1 MIKFWRHLI
10 ISMIF
15 LGGGANIAFSQEPE
29 SLKKVEILD
38 DLGDVSDV
46 FRESFFEALKQRAIT
61 NYDRAI
67 SALERCIEANPKPIA
82 LYYELGKNYL
92 DLKNYDQ
99 AASNFKKVLEEK
111 PNDRYVLESLFE
123 VYFKQRKYTES
134 INVVEKLAVYD
145 SMYKEQLANL
155 YFLEERYDDAL
166 RVVDELIDE
175 LGTDSYRDKL
185 RKKIALKI
193 SNPNSQ
199 ITILEEKIAENPKEE
214 QNYLNLIYLYSQDN
228 QVEKAFG
235 TAQLLLEQKP
245 KSQLAHLALYKF
257 YLDNNNT
264 EEAVNSMKIVVSS
277 DKIDAES
284 KYKVINDFLIFVD
297 KNPGYETKLIEV
309 TKLFSEDSG
318 SSKIFTEIGNY
329 FYEKD
334 KKEIAL
340 NYYERG
346 LKDSASNFAV
356 LRKML
361 LLQLD
366 LKRFEK
372 AKEGSELAIEMY
384 PSQPILYL
392 VNGVSLMNLNKYEEA
407 IDILSIGM
415 DYIIDDSKMESD
427 FYNQIGEAYL
437 KMGNQ
442 LKASEYKERSVQLK
456 KKS

>member
-1 MIKFWRHLI
+1 MTKYWRHI
-10 ISMIF
+10 IMAILF
-15 LGGGANIAFSQEPE
+15 FGGGMNVVFSQEPE
-29 SLKKVEILD
+29 SLKKIEILD

-46 FRESFFEALKQRAIT
+46 FKESFFEALKQRAIT
-61 NYDRAI
+61 NYEKAI
-67 SALERCIEANPKPIA
+67 SALERCIEANPKPVA

-92 DLKNYDQ
+92 DLKKYDR
-99 AASNFKKVLEEK
+99 AANNFKKVLEEK
-111 PNDRYVLESLFE
+111 PNDRYVLELLFE

-134 INVVEKLAVYD
+134 IEVVEKLADYD

-166 RVVDELIDE
+166 TVVDALIEE
-175 LGTDSYRDKL
+175 LGIDSYRDKL
-185 RKKIALKI
+185 RKKIMLKI

-199 ITILEEKIAENPKEE
+199 ITRLEEKIAENPKEE

-228 QVEKAFG
+228 QENKAFG

-257 YLDNNNT
+257 YLNNKST
-264 EEAVNSMKIVVSS
+264 DEAVNSIKIVLAS

-297 KNPGYETKLIEV
+297 KNPSYESKLIEV
-309 TKLFSEDSG
+309 TNVFSEDSG
-318 SSKIFTEIGNY
+318 SSKVFTEIGNY
-329 FYEKD
+329 FYDKD

-346 LKDSASNFAV
+346 LKDNVNNFGV

-392 VNGVSLMNLNKYEEA
+392 VHGVSLINQNKNEEA

-415 DYIIDDSKMESD
+415 DYIIDDLKMESD
-427 FYNQIGEAYL
+427 FYDQIGEAYL
-437 KMGNQ
+437 KMGDEV
-442 LKASEYKERSVQLK
+442 KASEYKERSFQLK